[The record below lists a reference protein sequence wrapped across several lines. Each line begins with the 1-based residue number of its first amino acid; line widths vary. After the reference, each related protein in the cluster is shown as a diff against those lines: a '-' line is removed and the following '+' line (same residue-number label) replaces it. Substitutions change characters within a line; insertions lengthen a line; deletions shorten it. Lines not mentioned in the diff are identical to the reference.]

1 MNKRTCFGSIQLFSH
16 RFDSTP
22 SEGGVSAFA
31 IHSLSIHIVFFLNFN
46 ETFIL
51 RAHFY
56 QTNSFSTV
64 ISAISSLK
72 SDTNS

>member
-1 MNKRTCFGSIQLFSH
+1 MNKRTCFGSIQLFSL

-51 RAHFY
+51 RAFIKLIVFR
-56 QTNSFSTV
+56 QLFQPLV
-64 ISAISSLK
+64 P
-72 SDTNS
+72 